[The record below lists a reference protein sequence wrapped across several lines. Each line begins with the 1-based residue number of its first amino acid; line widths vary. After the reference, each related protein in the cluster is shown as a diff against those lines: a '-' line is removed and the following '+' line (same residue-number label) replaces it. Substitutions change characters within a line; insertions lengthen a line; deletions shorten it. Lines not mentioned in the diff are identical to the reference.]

1 MRRISVDTM
10 KVRVRV
16 HRPYG
21 DIEFEGDTL
30 DDVVQALETFPEW
43 SAVIDRLIPTTSEKE
58 ETDNTLK
65 GIIESTTEGPQLV
78 IAKDRVSNKEAIS
91 ILLYAKDPEPMVP
104 KEIGRLLSLSGHG
117 SPGFGSRLS
126 EMRREGALLREGEG
140 YRLSGSGKRMVE
152 ELVQKLG
159 QKGA

>member
-1 MRRISVDTM
+1 M

-30 DDVVQALETFPEW
+30 DDVVQSLETFPEW
-43 SAVIDRLIPTTSEKE
+43 SAVIDRLIPVASEKE
-58 ETDNTLK
+58 EADEALR
-65 GIIESTTEGPQLV
+65 GIVESSAEGPQLV
-78 IAKDRVSNKEAIS
+78 VAKDRVSSKEAIS
-91 ILLYAKDPEPMVP
+91 ILLYAKDPEPIEP
-104 KEIGRLLSLSGHG
+104 REIGRLLSLSGHG

-126 EMRREGALLREGEG
+126 EMRREGVLLREGEG

-152 ELVQKLG
+152 DLLVKLG
-159 QKGA
+159 QKRM

>member
-1 MRRISVDTM
+1 M

-30 DDVVQALETFPEW
+30 DDVVQSLETFPEW
-43 SAVIDRLIPTTSEKE
+43 SAVIDRLIPVASEKE
-58 ETDNTLK
+58 EADEALR
-65 GIIESTTEGPQLV
+65 GIVESSAEGPQLV
-78 IAKDRVSNKEAIS
+78 VAKGRVSSKEAIS
-91 ILLYAKDPEPMVP
+91 ILLYAKDPEPIEP
-104 KEIGRLLSLSGHG
+104 REIGRLLSLSGHG

-126 EMRREGALLREGEG
+126 EMRREGVLLREGEG

-152 ELVQKLG
+152 DLLMKLG
-159 QKGA
+159 QKRV

>member
-1 MRRISVDTM
+1 MWRLSIEIM

-30 DDVVQALETFPEW
+30 DDVVQSLETFPEW
-43 SAVIDRLIPTTSEKE
+43 SAVIDRLIPVTPEKE
-58 ETDNTLK
+58 ETDNTLR
-65 GIIESTTEGPQLV
+65 GIVESTAEGPQLV
-78 IAKDRVSNKEAIS
+78 VAKDRVSNKEAIS
-91 ILLYAKDPEPMVP
+91 ILIYAKDPEPMEP
-104 KEIGRLLSLSGHG
+104 KEIGRLLTLSGHG

-126 EMRREGALLREGEG
+126 EMRREGVLLREGEG

-152 ELVQKLG
+152 ELVQKLS